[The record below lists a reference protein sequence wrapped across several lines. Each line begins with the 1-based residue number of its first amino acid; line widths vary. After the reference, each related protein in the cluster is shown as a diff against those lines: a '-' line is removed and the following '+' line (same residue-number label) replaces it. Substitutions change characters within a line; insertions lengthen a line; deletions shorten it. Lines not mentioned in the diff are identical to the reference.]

1 MRRITDSSQTFPEVG
16 DVPITDIAHRL
27 IRSHRRLARKVSH
40 QEELTA
46 LSLVS
51 HAERNEPARS
61 PGALQVNKTNI
72 GRA

>member
-1 MRRITDSSQTFPEVG
+1 MSREVR

-46 LSLVS
+46 LSLAS
-51 HAERNEPARS
+51 YAERNEPARS